1 MALSLLLID
10 LLKITKLSNELLLTQ
25 FYSFSL
31 LKKNFFFSTQ
41 QNVVRKRYGS
51 ICHVAITKN
60 LFSELYLLV

>member
-31 LKKNFFFSTQ
+31 LKKIFFSTQ

>member
-31 LKKNFFFSTQ
+31 LKKFFSFLLS
-41 QNVVRKRYGS
+41 RMWLEKDM
-51 ICHVAITKN
+51 VA
-60 LFSELYLLV
+60 FVM

>member
-31 LKKNFFFSTQ
+31 LKIFFFSTQ